1 MKHQSFFMRS
11 ASAMAVTAAFGAVAM
26 AASPD
31 AGSVIG
37 NQAVAT
43 YTNEAGDTI
52 TVTSNT
58 VETIVQQVAGVTMT
72 SNNNETIAPGGK
84 AFLPHIIT
92 NDGNGADFFTL
103 AATESGTGFL
113 EPTGIV
119 FYPDANMDG
128 VADSATPLSETPTL
142 ASGEQFGVIIEVNAP
157 SNASGTDDMAVTA
170 VSNLDGTETAL
181 NTDTLTISNDA
192 IVELVKS
199 MVADAGSGG
208 NTNIVDAG
216 DTVTIKLTYS
226 STGLAAAQN
235 YVVDDILDGRLEY
248 VPGSAQWSDATD
260 PLDDTNGSSTPDA
273 YNGPNTATADSIA
286 FDNNGQ
292 SVNFTISNIDSGRSG
307 SVTFQA
313 VILDTADAGIIENV
327 ATQEVDTVAFPPSNT
342 ASIIVD
348 DQFAVSI
355 ADTAIDGAGAADATT
370 ASGTDDDGQNND
382 VVTETADAQQG
393 GTIKHEF
400 VLTNRSNQTDN
411 LTLDIN
417 TVTDTYPDG
426 TTFRFVGADGITP
439 IIGSVG
445 PIAAGDSVKVTLIA
459 TLPTDA
465 APTGAANYSATVKT
479 TSDASGVSDTSTATF
494 TGAVLASSVDL
505 ENAVVGSEGDG
516 LDPTNGGAPWVTYP
530 TDPGAP
536 VTYDMVVQNNGPVSD
551 SYNLSLAQALPAG
564 WTVEFRS
571 ADGSAITNTG
581 TIPAGSS
588 DTFTVVITPPE
599 DQLPGDTLVDIAL
612 ISSVSGQGDRIVNAV
627 TVSEIYNVEIIDDQT
642 AQASPGGIVDMTHTI
657 TNTGNVAIT
666 EGAIDDAGL
675 DNFSGALFWD
685 ANGNGVID
693 PTELVID
700 NFDDLTDGV
709 SAGVNGLAP
718 GDSISV
724 IYRVQ
729 TPSTSTSG
737 VTENSVI
744 TLDPSLNNA
753 TATDAD
759 PTDNAVEDRIV
770 IISGDI
776 TLSKFQ
782 YIDAGCTGAV
792 GTFTKTR
799 QDVEPG
805 QCIRYKVVAE
815 NTGSS
820 PAADV
825 IISDAA
831 PAYTSIVDCGGTCSE
846 TLIPAGSTSTVTTSN
861 ISSDHGTVLPGWSAE
876 LEFTVQVDE

>member
-72 SNNNETIAPGGK
+72 SNNIETIAPGGK

-103 AATESGTGFL
+103 AAAETDTGTL
-113 EPTGIV
+113 QTSNIV

-142 ASGEQFGVIIEVNAP
+142 APGEQFGVVIEVSVP
-157 SNASGTDDMAVTA
+157 SNATGTDNIAVTA

-181 NTDTLTISNDA
+181 NTDTLTISNGA

-199 MVADAGSGG
+199 MVADAASGG

-226 STGLAAAQN
+226 STGLAAAEN

-248 VPGSAQWSDATD
+248 VPGSARWSDVAD
-260 PLDDTNGSSTPDA
+260 PLDDTNPSSEVDDQNGASPTPDEI
-273 YNGPNTATADSIA
+273 T
-286 FDNNGQ
+286 FDNAGQ
-292 SVNFTISNIDSGRSG
+292 SVNFTISRIGSGRSG

-313 VILDTADAGIIENV
+313 VILGTADAGIIENV
-327 ATQEVDTVAFPPSNT
+327 ATQVIDTVDFPPSNT

-355 ADTAIDGAGAADATT
+355 SDTAIDGAGAAVPAT
-370 ASGTDDDGQNND
+370 ASGTDDDGLND
-382 VVTETADAQQG
+382 DIVTETGDAAQG
-393 GTIKHEF
+393 GTVKHEF
-400 VLTNRSNQTDN
+400 VLTNRSNQTDS
-411 LTLDIN
+411 LTLDVD
-417 TVTDTYPDG
+417 TLTDTYPDG
-426 TTFRFVGADGITP
+426 TTFRFVGADGVTP

-459 TLPTDA
+459 TLPTDV
-465 APTGAANYSATVKT
+465 APTAAANYSASVTT
-479 TSDASGVSDTSTATF
+479 TSDASGVSDISTATF
-494 TGAVLASSVDL
+494 TGAILASSVDL

-516 LDPTNGGAPWVTYP
+516 LDPTNGGAPWVNYP

-599 DQLPGDTLVDIAL
+599 DQVPGDTLVDIAL
-612 ISSVSGQGDRIVNAV
+612 VSSVSGQGDRIVNEV
-627 TVSEIYNVEIIDDQT
+627 TVREVYNVEIIDDQT
-642 AQASPGGIVDMTHTI
+642 AQASPGGIVDMIHTI

-729 TPSTSTSG
+729 TPSTATSG

-744 TLDPSLNNA
+744 TLSSSLNNA

-759 PTDNAVEDRIV
+759 ATDNAVEDRIV

-846 TLIPAGSTSTVTTSN
+846 TLIPAGSTATVTPSN